1 MHQDYMLIAQF
12 IHRGMAE
19 LHYRHRDM
27 RLDVDNM
34 SYEELLALVEHIGD
48 VSTRLN
54 EETILKLI
62 TGTSQDVELCCI
74 CQDYMLFA
82 QFIHHGMAELH
93 DRHRDMWLDVDNMS
107 YESWDFSNSDNS
119 GGGEEK
125 SGKRQVK
132 SSSNS
137 LIVIDEESGK
147 KRGWGDGGGGGG
159 EVKEGKGGGAESDD
173 HEIHIWTERERRK
186 KMRNMFSS
194 LHALLPQLPPKADKS
209 TIVDEA
215 VNYIKT
221 LQHTLQK
228 LQKQKLERL
237 QGAATINY
245 DPSSIITPQKPAYSS
260 REAFL
265 ADQGSSSNL
274 AITPT
279 NSSNNALS
287 LSRFPIV
294 FQTWTSQNVILNI
307 CGNEAQISVC
317 SPKKPGLLSS
327 ICFVLEKHK
336 LEVVSAHISSDYN
349 RSMYMIQAR
358 LANGAS
364 DQFPEAFP
372 VEEIFKQAAGEI
384 MFWICS

>member
-1 MHQDYMLIAQF
+1 MGEGGGHD
-12 IHRGMAE
+12 
-19 LHYRHRDM
+19 
-27 RLDVDNM
+27 
-34 SYEELLALVEHIGD
+34 SLLWE
-48 VSTRLN
+48 N
-54 EETILKLI
+54 
-62 TGTSQDVELCCI
+62 Q
-74 CQDYMLFA
+74 
-82 QFIHHGMAELH
+82 
-93 DRHRDMWLDVDNMS
+93 
-107 YESWDFSNSDNS
+107 SWDFSNSDNS

-125 SGKRQVK
+125 TGKRQVE

-147 KRGWGDGGGGGG
+147 KRGRGGGGGGGGG

-173 HEIHIWTERERRK
+173 HEMHIWTERERRK
-186 KMRNMFSS
+186 KMRNMFSN
-194 LHALLPQLPPKADKS
+194 LHSLLPQLPPKADKS

-274 AITPT
+274 AITPA

-294 FQTWTSQNVILNI
+294 FQTWSSQNVILNI

-384 MFWICS
+384 MFWVSS